1 MIDPSGLFGVAMASA
16 FNMGMQALSVVGI
29 VTTVHKVVTQG
40 VDALT
45 FWDIISLLPFGYIG
59 AGRIYA
65 SGIQG
70 VRNLAHSFPAFTN
83 ILKRYGDD
91 LAQIATRYRGVVT
104 ANFGTGVHQFFK
116 NSAIGKFIG
125 KLENITANSNW
136 IRVTLDKQIARSG
149 IGSRPDITIQ
159 FPNFRFAIVLDIKP
173 VPPEIFANGW
183 LYSVGHLYESSSVS
197 IKRQREGTIGIFNQ
211 KGYITLY
218 LYLPYPGLY

>member
-1 MIDPSGLFGVAMASA
+1 MSIGVAMASA
-16 FNMGMQALSVVGI
+16 FNMGMQALTVVG
-29 VTTVHKVVTQG
+29 VASTVHKVVTQG

-45 FWDIISLLPFGYIG
+45 FWDIISLLPFGYVG

-65 SGIQG
+65 SNVNGI
-70 VRNLAHSFPAFTN
+70 RNLAHSFPAFTN

-91 LAQIATRYRGVVT
+91 LAQVAARYRGVVS

-125 KLENITANSNW
+125 KLESITANSNW

-173 VPPEIFANGW
+173 VPPEIFNDGW
-183 LYSVGHLYESSSVS
+183 LPSVVHLYENSNVS
-197 IKRQREGTIGIFNQ
+197 IRGQRNGTITIFNQ
-211 KGYITLY
+211 KGYMTLY